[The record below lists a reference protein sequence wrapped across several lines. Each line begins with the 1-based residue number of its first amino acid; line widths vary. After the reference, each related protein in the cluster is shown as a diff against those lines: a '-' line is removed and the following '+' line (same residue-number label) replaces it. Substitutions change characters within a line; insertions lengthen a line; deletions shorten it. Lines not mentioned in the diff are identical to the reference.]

1 MNVTDAIRGRRSVGR
16 VRQDT
21 ITRDRLA
28 GLVEAATWA
37 PNHKVTEPWRFVV
50 IAGAARDALGAAHA
64 DAVARANPGLTP
76 EARAAAALALTS
88 RAPVIIA
95 CICRSDAA
103 DPVMRRED
111 RDAVCAGV
119 QNLLL
124 AAHADG
130 LGAIWRTGAFIDE
143 DEVRAHLGCDAA
155 EEIVGFVYVGEPDG
169 PPPPPPARAGGADV
183 TEWRGWD

>member
-16 VRQDT
+16 VRQDA
-21 ITRDRLA
+21 IARERIA
-28 GLVEAATWA
+28 RLVEAATWA

-50 IAGAARDALGAAHA
+50 ITGAARDALGAAHA
-64 DAVARANPGLTP
+64 DAVVRANPGLTP
-76 EARAAAALALTS
+76 EARDAALALTS

-95 CICRSDAA
+95 CVCRSESE

-111 RDAVCAGV
+111 RDAVCAGL

-143 DEVRAHLGCDAA
+143 DEVRAHLACGPA
-155 EEIVGFVYVGEPDG
+155 EEIIGFVYVGEPEG
-169 PPPPPPARAGGADV
+169 PPPPTPPRAAASAV